1 MKAINKWTLAV
12 AMLAGLASCEM
23 KNEILGKDPMTG
35 DTGTLNL
42 YVETGKTTKGTTD
55 QVDQFPVTIT
65 GTDVE
70 YTKKFDSYAEL
81 KQAGDVTLPVG
92 TYTIEACS
100 PGEFKSEMSEPFYGG
115 KLENVKIVKGQ
126 TAETSVVCTMQN
138 VKISISFTEEF
149 LATYQDWTIT
159 VTDKKQDGHIKT
171 YTKAADGETPA
182 PVYWKMDESVETIY
196 INGTAKTNGGET
208 VTISGT
214 AKKTNLPEYEEG
226 DDTSFVG
233 GDELKIEFSPVKV
246 EGSTPGVLEEGIQI
260 TITMFNSEENKNV
273 EIPVDPGT
281 DGGDTEEPGTGEDG
295 GGEGEDGEGDTNTNP
310 TIQLPADITY
320 SISAGDAPESADAII
335 KAPAGLESVIVKIDG
350 GNAAFRAIINDL
362 DLGGSNFTS
371 GVDLVG
377 NSTFEGI
384 IADLGTMG
392 IDPISVPEKGD
403 TEYIFPIASFFKML
417 NIYKATDPGDSHDF
431 IITVQDKNGE
441 SVEDVLKV
449 TIKE

>member
-12 AMLAGLASCEM
+12 ALLAGLSSCEM
-23 KNEILGKDPMTG
+23 KDEILGKDPLTG
-35 DTGTLNL
+35 DTGTLSL

-81 KQAGDVTLPVG
+81 KQTGNVTLPVG

-115 KLENVKIVKGQ
+115 KVENVKIEKGQ

-138 VKISISFTEEF
+138 IKISISFTEEF

-171 YTKAADGETPA
+171 YTKAADGSTPA
-182 PVYWKMDESVETIY
+182 PVYWKMNESVETIY
-196 INGTAKTNGGET
+196 INGTAKTNGGED

-214 AKKTNLPEYEEG
+214 AKKSNLPEYEEG

-246 EGSTPGVLEEGIQI
+246 EGSTPGILEEGIQI
-260 TITMFNSEENKNV
+260 TITMFNSEKNENV

-281 DGGDTEEPGTGEDG
+281 EGGDTEEPGTGEDG
-295 GGEGEDGEGDTNTNP
+295 GDEGGETAAEP
-310 TIQLPADITY
+310 TISFPQSTYTLPAD
-320 SISAGDAPESADAII
+320 AGKNADATIT
-335 KAPAGLESVIVKIDG
+335 AEAGLKSVKVKITS
-350 GNAAFRAIINDL
+350 GNEGFTGAL
-362 DLGGSNFTS
+362 DLLVES
-371 GVDLVG
+371 GIDFSTGVELVDNQPLE
-377 NSTFEGI
+377 SIIGI
-384 IADLGTMG
+384 IAPGLK
-392 IDPISVPEKGD
+392 VPSERATD
-403 TEYIFPIASFFKML
+403 YIFPVGSFFEVLSETGTTDSTGHIFDITVTDQNGKIASGKL
-417 NIYKATDPGDSHDF
+417 NVI
-431 IITVQDKNGE
+431 
-441 SVEDVLKV
+441 V
-449 TIKE
+449 TE

>member
-12 AMLAGLASCEM
+12 AMLAGLTSCEM

-70 YTKKFDSYAEL
+70 YTKKFNSYAEL

-138 VKISISFTEEF
+138 VKISISLTEEF
-149 LATYQDWTIT
+149 LATYQDWTIN
-159 VTDKKQDGHIKT
+159 VTDKNGHIKT

-196 INGTAKTNGGET
+196 INGTAKTNGGED

-214 AKKTNLPEYEEG
+214 AKKSNLPEYEEG

-246 EGSTPGVLEEGIQI
+246 EGSTPGILEEGIQI
-260 TITMFNSEENKNV
+260 TITMFNSEKNENV

-295 GGEGEDGEGDTNTNP
+295 GDEGGEEGDGGGETAAGP
-310 TIQLPADITY
+310 TISFPQSTYTLPD
-320 SISAGDAPESADAII
+320 DAEKNADATIT
-335 KAPAGLESVIVKIDG
+335 AEAGLKSVKVKITA
-350 GNAAFRAIINDL
+350 GNEGFSNAL
-362 DLGGSNFTS
+362 DLLVSS
-371 GVDLVG
+371 GIDFSTGVELVDNKPLEGVI
-377 NSTFEGI
+377 GI
-384 IADLGTMG
+384 IAPGLK
-392 IDPISVPEKGD
+392 VPSEGATDYK
-403 TEYIFPIASFFKML
+403 FPVGSFFEVL
-417 NIYKATDPGDSHDF
+417 SDAGATDSTGHIFD
-431 IITVQDKNGE
+431 ITVTDQNGKTA
-441 SVEDVLKV
+441 SGKLNVIV
-449 TIKE
+449 TE

>member
-1 MKAINKWTLAV
+1 MKAINKWALAV

-70 YTKKFDSYAEL
+70 YTKTFDSYAEL
-81 KQAGDVTLPVG
+81 QQAGDVTLPVG

-115 KLENVKIVKGQ
+115 KVENVKIVKGQ

-138 VKISISFTEEF
+138 VKISISLTEEF
-149 LATYQDWTIT
+149 LATYQDWTIN
-159 VTDKKQDGHIKT
+159 VTDKNGHIKT

-196 INGTAKTNGGET
+196 INGTAKTNGGED

-214 AKKTNLPEYEEG
+214 AKKSNLPEYEEG

-246 EGSTPGVLEEGIQI
+246 EGSTPGILEEGIQI
-260 TITMFNSEENKNV
+260 TITMFNSEKNENV

-295 GGEGEDGEGDTNTNP
+295 GDEGGEEGDGGGETAAGP
-310 TIQLPADITY
+310 TISFPQSTYTLPD
-320 SISAGDAPESADAII
+320 DAEKNADATIT
-335 KAPAGLESVIVKIDG
+335 AEAGLKSVKVKITA
-350 GNAAFRAIINDL
+350 GNEGFSNAL
-362 DLGGSNFTS
+362 DLLVSS
-371 GVDLVG
+371 GIDFSTGVELVDNKPLEGVI
-377 NSTFEGI
+377 GI
-384 IADLGTMG
+384 IAPGLK
-392 IDPISVPEKGD
+392 VPSEGATDYK
-403 TEYIFPIASFFKML
+403 FPVGSFFEVL
-417 NIYKATDPGDSHDF
+417 SDAGATDSTGHIFD
-431 IITVQDKNGE
+431 ITVTDQNGKTA
-441 SVEDVLKV
+441 SGKLNVIV
-449 TIKE
+449 TE

>member
-1 MKAINKWTLAV
+1 MKAINKWALAV

-70 YTKKFDSYAEL
+70 YTKTFDSYAEL
-81 KQAGDVTLPVG
+81 QQAGDVTLPVG

-115 KLENVKIVKGQ
+115 KVENVKIVKGQ

-138 VKISISFTEEF
+138 VKISISLTEEF
-149 LATYQDWTIT
+149 LATYQDWTIN
-159 VTDKKQDGHIKT
+159 VTDKNGHIKT

-196 INGTAKTNGGET
+196 INGTAKTNGGED

-214 AKKTNLPEYEEG
+214 AKKSNLPEYEEG

-246 EGSTPGVLEEGIQI
+246 EGSTPGILEEGIQI
-260 TITMFNSEENKNV
+260 TITLFNSEKNENV

-295 GGEGEDGEGDTNTNP
+295 GDEGGEEGNEKAP
-310 TIQLPADITY
+310 TIDLPADFSY
-320 SISAGDAPESADAII
+320 SKSTGEGKPASADAWLYT
-335 KAPAGLESVIVKIDG
+335 PAGLKSAKVRIETTSDAFEATLNEVDMG
-350 GNAAFRAIINDL
+350 GNL
-362 DLGGSNFTS
+362 LE
-371 GVDLVG
+371 GVELVN
-377 NSTFEGI
+377 NS
-384 IADLGTMG
+384 G
-392 IDPISVPEKGD
+392 IDDLFAGVGLEDRSPQPNV
-403 TEYIFPIASFFKML
+403 TEYKFPVGAFFMFLDMFPGIHKFYITL
-417 NIYKATDPGDSHDF
+417 TDNENV
-431 IITVQDKNGE
+431 TV
-441 SVEDVLKV
+441 SDVL
-449 TIKE
+449 TITITE

>member
-70 YTKKFDSYAEL
+70 YTKTFDSYAEL
-81 KQAGDVTLPVG
+81 QQAGDVTLPVG

-115 KLENVKIVKGQ
+115 KVENVKIVKGQ

-138 VKISISFTEEF
+138 VKISISLTEEF
-149 LATYQDWTIT
+149 LATYQDWTIN
-159 VTDKKQDGHIKT
+159 VTDKNGHIKT

-196 INGTAKTNGGET
+196 INGTAKTNGGED

-214 AKKTNLPEYEEG
+214 AKKSNLPEYEEG

-246 EGSTPGVLEEGIQI
+246 EGSTPGILEEGIQI
-260 TITMFNSEENKNV
+260 TITLFNSEKNENV

-295 GGEGEDGEGDTNTNP
+295 GDEGGEEGNEKAP
-310 TIQLPADITY
+310 TIDLPADFSY
-320 SISAGDAPESADAII
+320 SKSTGEGKPASADAWLYT
-335 KAPAGLESVIVKIDG
+335 PAGLKSAKVRIETTSDAFEATLNEVDMG
-350 GNAAFRAIINDL
+350 GNL
-362 DLGGSNFTS
+362 LE
-371 GVDLVG
+371 GVELVN
-377 NSTFEGI
+377 NS
-384 IADLGTMG
+384 G
-392 IDPISVPEKGD
+392 IDDLFAGVGLEDRSPQPNV
-403 TEYIFPIASFFKML
+403 TEYKFPVGAFFMFLDMFPGIHKFYITL
-417 NIYKATDPGDSHDF
+417 TDNENV
-431 IITVQDKNGE
+431 TV
-441 SVEDVLKV
+441 SDVL
-449 TIKE
+449 TITITE

>member
-1 MKAINKWTLAV
+1 MKAINKWALAV

-138 VKISISFTEEF
+138 VKISISLTEEF

-260 TITMFNSEENKNV
+260 TITMFNSEKNENV
-273 EIPVDPGT
+273 EISVDPGT

-295 GGEGEDGEGDTNTNP
+295 GDGEGEDGDGGGETAAGP
-310 TIQLPADITY
+310 TISFPQSTYTLPDD
-320 SISAGDAPESADAII
+320 SIKNADATIT
-335 KAPAGLESVIVKIDG
+335 AEAGLKSVKIQIIGGNKMFQSIVEIKFGAEPFELIGNDTLGKIFEDLEMDIKLPTEATTNYKFPVGEFFDILSSMGPTDEPDGHTFEITVTDQNGKTASGKLSVIV
-350 GNAAFRAIINDL
+350 
-362 DLGGSNFTS
+362 
-371 GVDLVG
+371 
-377 NSTFEGI
+377 
-384 IADLGTMG
+384 
-392 IDPISVPEKGD
+392 
-403 TEYIFPIASFFKML
+403 TE
-417 NIYKATDPGDSHDF
+417 
-431 IITVQDKNGE
+431 
-441 SVEDVLKV
+441 
-449 TIKE
+449 

>member
-1 MKAINKWTLAV
+1 MLKIINSMALAIILV
-12 AMLAGLASCEM
+12 AGLSSCEM
-23 KNEILGKDPMTG
+23 KDEILGKDPMSG
-35 DTGTLNL
+35 DTGTLSL

-171 YTKAADGETPA
+171 YTKAADGSTPA
-182 PVYWKMDESVETIY
+182 PIYWKLDESVETIY
-196 INGTAKTNGGET
+196 INGTAKTNGGED

-214 AKKTNLPEYEEG
+214 AKKSNLPEYEEG
-226 DDTSFVG
+226 DNTSFVG

-260 TITMFNSEENKNV
+260 TITMFNSEENENV
-273 EIPVDPGT
+273 EIPVNPGT

-295 GGEGEDGEGDTNTNP
+295 GDEGGEEGDGGGETTAEP
-310 TIQLPADITY
+310 TISFPQSTYTLPADTTKN
-320 SISAGDAPESADAII
+320 ADATIM
-335 KAPAGLESVIVKIDG
+335 AEAGLKSVKVKITG
-350 GNAAFRAIINDL
+350 GNDKFATAVAGMF
-362 DLGGSNFTS
+362 GGTEPFELIGNTQLS
-371 GVDLVG
+371 GIF
-377 NSTFEGI
+377 SK
-384 IADLGTMG
+384 MQ
-392 IDPISVPEKGD
+392 ISLPNTND
-403 TEYIFPIASFFKML
+403 TEYVFPVGNFFSLLAADSFGPTTTDDGHIFE
-417 NIYKATDPGDSHDF
+417 
-431 IITVQDKNGE
+431 ITVTDQNDKTVSGKLN
-441 SVEDVLKV
+441 VIV
-449 TIKE
+449 TE

>member
-1 MKAINKWTLAV
+1 MKAINKWALAV

-70 YTKKFDSYAEL
+70 YTKTFDSYAEL
-81 KQAGDVTLPVG
+81 QQAGDVTLPVG

-115 KLENVKIVKGQ
+115 KVENVKIVKGQ

-138 VKISISFTEEF
+138 VKISISLTEEF
-149 LATYQDWTIT
+149 LATYQDWTIN
-159 VTDKKQDGHIKT
+159 VTDKNGHIKT

-196 INGTAKTNGGET
+196 INGTAKTNGGED

-214 AKKTNLPEYEEG
+214 AKKSNLPEYEEG
-226 DDTSFVG
+226 DNTSFVG

-246 EGSTPGVLEEGIQI
+246 EGSTPGILEEGIQI
-260 TITMFNSEENKNV
+260 TITMFNSEKNENV

-295 GGEGEDGEGDTNTNP
+295 GDEGGEEGDGGGETAAGP
-310 TIQLPADITY
+310 TISFPQSTYTLLKDI
-320 SISAGDAPESADAII
+320 EKNADATIT
-335 KAPAGLESVIVKIDG
+335 AEAGLKSVKVKITA
-350 GNAAFRAIINDL
+350 GNEGFSNAL
-362 DLGGSNFTS
+362 DLLVSS
-371 GVDLVG
+371 GIDFSTGVELVDNKPLEGVI
-377 NSTFEGI
+377 GI
-384 IADLGTMG
+384 IAPGLK
-392 IDPISVPEKGD
+392 VPSERAPDYK
-403 TEYIFPIASFFKML
+403 FPVGSFFEVL
-417 NIYKATDPGDSHDF
+417 SDAGATDSTGHIFD
-431 IITVQDKNGE
+431 ITVTDQNGKTA
-441 SVEDVLKV
+441 SGKLNVIV
-449 TIKE
+449 TE

>member
-1 MKAINKWTLAV
+1 MKAINKWALAV

-196 INGTAKTNGGET
+196 INGTAKTIGNED

-214 AKKTNLPEYEEG
+214 AKKSSLPEYEEG

-233 GDELKIEFSPVKV
+233 GDELKIEFNPVKV
-246 EGSTPGVLEEGIQI
+246 EGSTPGILEEGIQI
-260 TITMFNSEENKNV
+260 TITMFNSEKDENV
-273 EIPVDPGT
+273 EITVDPGT

-295 GGEGEDGEGDTNTNP
+295 GDGEGEDGDGGGETAAGP
-310 TIQLPADITY
+310 TISFPQSTYTLPDDTIKN
-320 SISAGDAPESADAII
+320 ADATIT
-335 KAPAGLESVIVKIDG
+335 AEAGLKSVKIQIIGGNKMFQSIVEIQFGAEPFELIGNDTLGKIFEDLEMDIKLPTEATTNYKFPVGEFFDILSSMGPTDEPDGHTFEITVTDQNGKTASGKLSVIV
-350 GNAAFRAIINDL
+350 
-362 DLGGSNFTS
+362 
-371 GVDLVG
+371 
-377 NSTFEGI
+377 
-384 IADLGTMG
+384 
-392 IDPISVPEKGD
+392 
-403 TEYIFPIASFFKML
+403 TE
-417 NIYKATDPGDSHDF
+417 
-431 IITVQDKNGE
+431 
-441 SVEDVLKV
+441 
-449 TIKE
+449 

>member
-1 MKAINKWTLAV
+1 MKAINKWALAV

-138 VKISISFTEEF
+138 VKISISLTEEF
-149 LATYQDWTIT
+149 LATYQDWTIN
-159 VTDKKQDGHIKT
+159 VTDKNGHIKT

-196 INGTAKTNGGET
+196 INGTAKTNGGED

-214 AKKTNLPEYEEG
+214 AKKSNLPEYEEG

-246 EGSTPGVLEEGIQI
+246 EGSTPGILEEGIQI
-260 TITMFNSEENKNV
+260 TITLFNSEQDETV

-295 GGEGEDGEGDTNTNP
+295 GDEGGETAAGP
-310 TIQLPADITY
+310 TISFPQSTYTLLKDI
-320 SISAGDAPESADAII
+320 EKNADATIT
-335 KAPAGLESVIVKIDG
+335 AEAGLKSVKVKITA
-350 GNAAFRAIINDL
+350 GNEGFSNAL
-362 DLGGSNFTS
+362 DLLVSS
-371 GVDLVG
+371 GIDFSTGVELVDNKPLEGVI
-377 NSTFEGI
+377 GI
-384 IADLGTMG
+384 IAPGLK
-392 IDPISVPEKGD
+392 VPSEGAPDYK
-403 TEYIFPIASFFKML
+403 FPVGSFFEVL
-417 NIYKATDPGDSHDF
+417 SDAGATDSTGHIFD
-431 IITVQDKNGE
+431 ITVTDQNGKTA
-441 SVEDVLKV
+441 SGKLNVIV
-449 TIKE
+449 TE

>member
-1 MKAINKWTLAV
+1 MKAINKWALAV

-70 YTKKFDSYAEL
+70 YTKKFNSYAEL
-81 KQAGDVTLPVG
+81 QQAGDVTLPVG

-138 VKISISFTEEF
+138 TEEF
-149 LATYQDWTIT
+149 LATYQDWTIN
-159 VTDKKQDGHIKT
+159 VTDKNGHIKT

-196 INGTAKTNGGET
+196 INGTAKTNGGED

-214 AKKTNLPEYEEG
+214 AKKSNLPEYEEG

-246 EGSTPGVLEEGIQI
+246 EGSTPGILEEGIQI
-260 TITMFNSEENKNV
+260 TITLFNSEKDENV

-295 GGEGEDGEGDTNTNP
+295 GDEGGEEGDGGGETAAGP
-310 TIQLPADITY
+310 TISFPQSTYTLPAD
-320 SISAGDAPESADAII
+320 AEKDADATIT
-335 KAPAGLESVIVKIDG
+335 AEAGLKSVKVKITA
-350 GNAAFRAIINDL
+350 GNEGFSNAL
-362 DLGGSNFTS
+362 DLLVSNGGIDFST
-371 GVDLVG
+371 GVELVDNKPLEG
-377 NSTFEGI
+377 VIGI
-384 IADLGTMG
+384 IAPGLK
-392 IDPISVPEKGD
+392 VPSEGAPDYK
-403 TEYIFPIASFFKML
+403 FPVGSFFEVL
-417 NIYKATDPGDSHDF
+417 SDAGATDSTGHIFD
-431 IITVQDKNGE
+431 ITVTDQNGKTA
-441 SVEDVLKV
+441 SGKLNVIV
-449 TIKE
+449 TE

>member
-1 MKAINKWTLAV
+1 MKAINKWALAV

-115 KLENVKIVKGQ
+115 KVENVKIVKGQ

-171 YTKAADGETPA
+171 YTKAADGSTPA

-196 INGTAKTNGGET
+196 INGTAKTNGGED

-214 AKKTNLPEYEEG
+214 AKKSNLPEYEEG

-246 EGSTPGVLEEGIQI
+246 EGSMPGILEEGIQI
-260 TITMFNSEENKNV
+260 TITMFNSEKNENV
-273 EIPVDPGT
+273 EITVDPGT

-295 GGEGEDGEGDTNTNP
+295 GDEGGEDGDGGGETAAGP
-310 TIQLPADITY
+310 TISFPQSTYTLPD
-320 SISAGDAPESADAII
+320 DAIKNADATITAEAELKSVKIQII
-335 KAPAGLESVIVKIDG
+335 GGNKMFQSIVEIQFGAEPFELIGNDTLGKIFEDLEMDIKLPTEATTNYKFPVGEFFDILSSMGPTDEPDGHTFEITVTDQNGKTASGKLSVIV
-350 GNAAFRAIINDL
+350 
-362 DLGGSNFTS
+362 
-371 GVDLVG
+371 
-377 NSTFEGI
+377 
-384 IADLGTMG
+384 
-392 IDPISVPEKGD
+392 
-403 TEYIFPIASFFKML
+403 TE
-417 NIYKATDPGDSHDF
+417 
-431 IITVQDKNGE
+431 
-441 SVEDVLKV
+441 
-449 TIKE
+449 

>member
-1 MKAINKWTLAV
+1 MLKIINTMALVVTL
-12 AMLAGLASCEM
+12 MAGLSSCEM
-23 KNEILGKDPMTG
+23 KDEILGKDPMSG
-35 DTGTLNL
+35 DTGTLSL

-138 VKISISFTEEF
+138 VKISISLTEEF
-149 LATYQDWTIT
+149 LATYQDWTIN
-159 VTDKKQDGHIKT
+159 VTDKNGHIKT

-196 INGTAKTNGGET
+196 INGTAKTIGNED

-214 AKKTNLPEYEEG
+214 AKKSSLPEYEEG

-233 GDELKIEFSPVKV
+233 GDELKIEFNPVKV
-246 EGSTPGVLEEGIQI
+246 EGSTPGILEEGIQI
-260 TITMFNSEENKNV
+260 TITMFNSEKSENV

-281 DGGDTEEPGTGEDG
+281 EGGDTEEPGTGEGSGDE
-295 GGEGEDGEGDTNTNP
+295 GGETAAEPTISFPQSTYTLPADAEKDANAKIIAEAGLKSVKVEIIAGNDVFGVAINAMFKGENP
-310 TIQLPADITY
+310 FELIGNEKLSAVFEDMHIQLPEA
-320 SISAGDAPESADAII
+320 
-335 KAPAGLESVIVKIDG
+335 
-350 GNAAFRAIINDL
+350 N
-362 DLGGSNFTS
+362 
-371 GVDLVG
+371 
-377 NSTFEGI
+377 
-384 IADLGTMG
+384 
-392 IDPISVPEKGD
+392 D
-403 TEYIFPIASFFKML
+403 TEYNFPVGNFFPVL
-417 NIYKATDPGDSHDF
+417 STPDF
-431 IITVQDKNGE
+431 GPTTTSEGHVFNITVTDQNGKTA
-441 SVEDVLKV
+441 SGKLNVIV
-449 TIKE
+449 TE

>member
-12 AMLAGLASCEM
+12 AMLAGLTSCEM

-70 YTKKFDSYAEL
+70 YTKTFDSYAEL
-81 KQAGDVTLPVG
+81 QQAGDVTLPVG

-115 KLENVKIVKGQ
+115 KVENVKIVKGQ

-138 VKISISFTEEF
+138 VKISISLTEEF
-149 LATYQDWTIT
+149 LATYQDWTIN
-159 VTDKKQDGHIKT
+159 VTDKNGHIKT

-196 INGTAKTNGGET
+196 INGTAKTNGGED

-214 AKKTNLPEYEEG
+214 AKKSNLPEYEEG
-226 DDTSFVG
+226 DNTSFVG

-246 EGSTPGVLEEGIQI
+246 EGSTPGILEEGIQI
-260 TITMFNSEENKNV
+260 TITMFNSEKNENV

-295 GGEGEDGEGDTNTNP
+295 GDEGEDGEGDTNTNP

-350 GNAAFRAIINDL
+350 GNAEFRAIINDL

-384 IADLGTMG
+384 IADLGAMG
-392 IDPISVPEKGD
+392 IDPISVPAKGD

>member
-1 MKAINKWTLAV
+1 MKAINKWALAV

-138 VKISISFTEEF
+138 VKISISLTEEF
-149 LATYQDWTIT
+149 LATYQDWTIN
-159 VTDKKQDGHIKT
+159 VTDKNGHIKT

-196 INGTAKTNGGET
+196 INGTAKTNGGED

-214 AKKTNLPEYEEG
+214 AKKSNLPEYEEG

-260 TITMFNSEENKNV
+260 TITMFNSEKNENV

-281 DGGDTEEPGTGEDG
+281 EGGDTEEPGTGEDG
-295 GGEGEDGEGDTNTNP
+295 GDEGGEEESP
-310 TIQLPADITY
+310 TIDLPTDFSY
-320 SISAGDAPESADAII
+320 SASTGNGKPASADAWLNT
-335 KAPAGLESVIVKIDG
+335 PAGLKSAIVKIETTSPAFEATLNEVDMG
-350 GNAAFRAIINDL
+350 GNL
-362 DLGGSNFTS
+362 LE
-371 GVDLVG
+371 GVELVN
-377 NSTFEGI
+377 NS
-384 IADLGTMG
+384 G
-392 IDPISVPEKGD
+392 IDDLFAGVGLEDRSPQPNV
-403 TEYIFPIASFFKML
+403 TEYKFPVGAFFMFLDMFPGIHKFYITL
-417 NIYKATDPGDSHDF
+417 TDNENV
-431 IITVQDKNGE
+431 TV
-441 SVEDVLKV
+441 SDVL
-449 TIKE
+449 TITITE

>member
-138 VKISISFTEEF
+138 VKISIS
-149 LATYQDWTIT
+149 L
-159 VTDKKQDGHIKT
+159 GHIKT

-196 INGTAKTNGGET
+196 INGTAKTNGGED

-214 AKKTNLPEYEEG
+214 AKKSNLPEYEEG

-246 EGSTPGVLEEGIQI
+246 EGSTPGILEEGIQI
-260 TITMFNSEENKNV
+260 TITMFNSEKSENE

-281 DGGDTEEPGTGEDG
+281 EGGDTEEPGTGEDG
-295 GGEGEDGEGDTNTNP
+295 GDEGGEEGDGGGETTAEP
-310 TIQLPADITY
+310 TISFPQSTYTLPD
-320 SISAGDAPESADAII
+320 DAEKNADATIT
-335 KAPAGLESVIVKIDG
+335 AEAGLKSVKVKITG
-350 GNAAFRAIINDL
+350 GNDKFATAVAGMF
-362 DLGGSNFTS
+362 GG
-371 GVDLVG
+371 
-377 NSTFEGI
+377 
-384 IADLGTMG
+384 
-392 IDPISVPEKGD
+392 
-403 TEYIFPIASFFKML
+403 TEPF
-417 NIYKATDPGDSHDF
+417 
-431 IITVQDKNGE
+431 
-441 SVEDVLKV
+441 
-449 TIKE
+449 

>member
-1 MKAINKWTLAV
+1 MKAINKWALAV

-81 KQAGDVTLPVG
+81 QQAGDVTLPVG

-115 KLENVKIVKGQ
+115 KVENVKIVKGQ

-138 VKISISFTEEF
+138 VKISISLTEEF
-149 LATYQDWTIT
+149 LATYQDWTIN
-159 VTDKKQDGHIKT
+159 VTDKNGHIKT

-196 INGTAKTNGGET
+196 INGTAKTNGGED

-214 AKKTNLPEYEEG
+214 AKKSNLPEYEEG

-246 EGSTPGVLEEGIQI
+246 EGSTPGILEEGIQI
-260 TITMFNSEENKNV
+260 TITMFNSEENENV

-281 DGGDTEEPGTGEDG
+281 EGGDTEEPGTGEDG
-295 GGEGEDGEGDTNTNP
+295 GDEGEDGEGDTNTNP

-350 GNAAFRAIINDL
+350 GNAEFRAIINDL

-384 IADLGTMG
+384 IADLGAMG
-392 IDPISVPEKGD
+392 IDPISVPAKGD